1 MESKRVSFIDGLRGF
16 SLLGILLANLLIF
29 QYGMFGKEYINS
41 SSLLDEGALK
51 FVKIAVEG
59 SAMPIF
65 TVVFGYSLI
74 KLVESIRKKGRKSR
88 WSIVRRSIGLIV
100 LGLLHATYLWE
111 GDILLFYGG
120 IMLLLIPF
128 INRKPKTLFI
138 WAFVLFLLTT
148 AIGYGHVEETEKEQQ
163 AMMQYVEKSKE
174 IMANGSYDEIYD
186 FRNNVM
192 PPGFEDP
199 ILIIFL
205 LFFAPLMYAPMFLF
219 GMGLA
224 KIRAFEDMDKERK
237 WYVIGSFFVPI
248 GLVCKALSQIE
259 NDWSGIFLQG
269 GSIILSIGYISLFA
283 LIYRTELFTRIR
295 IIFEN
300 VGKLSLSN
308 YILQTIICTFVFYGY
323 GLGFYGQLGVAMS
336 VLLGLV
342 VYSLQ
347 CFASTLYLKKFK
359 RGPLEVILR
368 MWTNFSLSG
377 KTKVKE
383 VKPIHAGE

>member
-41 SSLLDEGALK
+41 SSFLDEGALK

-138 WAFVLFLLTT
+138 WAFVLFALTIAT
-148 AIGYGHVEETEKEQQ
+148 GYGQVEETEKEQQ
-163 AMMQYVEKSKE
+163 EMMQYVEKSNV

-199 ILIIFL
+199 ILIIML

-248 GLVCKALSQIE
+248 GLIFKALSQIE
-259 NDWSGIFLQG
+259 NDWSSIFLLG
-269 GSIILSIGYISLFA
+269 GSIILSIGYISFFA
-283 LIYRTELFTRIR
+283 LIYRTEIFTRVR
-295 IIFEN
+295 KIFEN

-308 YILQTIICTFVFYGY
+308 YILQTIICTLVFYGY
-323 GLGFYGQLGVAMS
+323 GLGFYGQLGVATG
-336 VLLGLV
+336 VLIGLV

-347 CFASTLYLKKFK
+347 CFASTLYLKKLK